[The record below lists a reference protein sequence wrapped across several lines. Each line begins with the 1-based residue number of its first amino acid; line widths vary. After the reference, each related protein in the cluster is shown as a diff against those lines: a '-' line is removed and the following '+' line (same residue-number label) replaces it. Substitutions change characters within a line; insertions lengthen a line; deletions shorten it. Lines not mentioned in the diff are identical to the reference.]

1 MSFDLNI
8 LVNGSRCKQYY
19 HQGKTFIEAKDG
31 SEYVIEVKNNHYKRV
46 LAVGSV
52 DSLNVLTGKTA
63 TPNDSGYIIGAYSS
77 EKIKGFRFSD
87 EEWAMFRFG
96 YKFDG
101 KTYAQSKNDGSEKNC
116 GVIGLKFFYEK
127 EPVVIYSSP
136 PVVWNATPSWLA
148 PTPNPTVAPPWV
160 SNPPTTTCVVSASWS
175 STSSSL
181 YTSSWTTTSVS
192 SAYAATAAYS
202 CGSPG
207 TGGYQNNVNYTCNSL
222 GQSDPVNYQ
231 SLFGG
236 CAATKGGGPI
246 SPGVS
251 TRIVDNSSTKGG
263 GTTDNLT
270 LKFQKLSG
278 IKGGDKSHKLSGKV
292 KNSIKCS
299 AGGQSAQYSC
309 DEVAVASAGTSDWY
323 EPEYER
329 DMGLMDNPEPK
340 AEFDMGT
347 EWGRKEKSKV
357 NTIPFDKGALACSID
372 IYYASR
378 EALIAMGVPIINV
391 LSAANLPQSFP
402 DKYAQPP
409 AGWVG

>member
-1 MSFDLNI
+1 MSFDLNV
-8 LVNGSRCKQYY
+8 LVNGNRCKQYY

-87 EEWAMFRFG
+87 EEWAIFKFG

-116 GVIGLKFFYEK
+116 GVIGVKFFYER
-127 EPVVIYSSP
+127 EPVVIYSNP
-136 PVVWNATPSWLA
+136 PVIWNSTPSWLT
-148 PTPNPTVAPPWV
+148 PTLPYVITNQ
-160 SNPPTTTCVVSASWS
+160 STTTYAISASWS
-175 STSSSL
+175 AGPA
-181 YTSSWTTTSVS
+181 TSVS
-192 SAYAATAAYS
+192 SAYS
-202 CGSPG
+202 CGNT

-222 GQSDPVNYQ
+222 GQTNPTNYQ

-236 CAATKGGGPI
+236 CAASSNKGGPI

-251 TRIVDNSSTKGG
+251 ARVEDQSNGDLLKEAIADAKAVRQTTLANSKGAPSSVKCSATKGG
-263 GTTDNLT
+263 ATTNELVNR
-270 LKFQKLSG
+270 FQKLSG
-278 IKGGDKSHKLSGKV
+278 TKSGGKV
-292 KNSIKCS
+292 KRSS
-299 AGGQSAQYSC
+299 AGGQSVNSVEQYSC
-309 DEVAVASAGTSDWY
+309 DDIAVASAGTSIDWR
-323 EPEYER
+323 EAEYER
-329 DMGLMDNPEPK
+329 EQPK

-347 EWGRKEKSKV
+347 EWGRKEHSKV
-357 NTIPFDKGALACSID
+357 NTVPFDKGALACSID

-378 EALIAMGVPIINV
+378 EALIAMGVPIT
-391 LSAANLPQSFP
+391 SALTANLPQSFP